1 LRGKLTLNLGLRY
14 EQQGP
19 WSERFDRL
27 SYFDPS
33 AVNLASQASGRSDK
47 GEMFLVK
54 TGRNGSRN
62 SMPLDKTN
70 FAPRIGLAYG
80 LNPRTVVR
88 SGYGIFWIPN
98 FVSFS
103 VNPTFDVVAQGNS
116 VYTG

>member
-1 LRGKLTLNLGLRY
+1 VYFGDTWHVTGKLTLNLGLRY

-54 TGRNGSRN
+54 TGRNHSRKQLAAGQDQLCA
-62 SMPLDKTN
+62 SHRP
-70 FAPRIGLAYG
+70 GL
-80 LNPRTVVR
+80 
-88 SGYGIFWIPN
+88 
-98 FVSFS
+98 
-103 VNPTFDVVAQGNS
+103 
-116 VYTG
+116 